1 MPRVQSFT
9 GDTNPPRTENKAG
22 GPMAWPDA
30 GQDKQRGGAWLST
43 SRSAVASTSSPLC
56 HEEQAGAGVT
66 YTQAA
71 QTAVRD

>member
-1 MPRVQSFT
+1 
-9 GDTNPPRTENKAG
+9 
-22 GPMAWPDA
+22 MAWPDA

-43 SRSAVASTSSPLC
+43 SRSAVASTSSLLC